1 MSVAANVVLTSRH
14 TPGAFLEAIT
24 SNATS
29 MKPKNDMSATL
40 PIWI

>member
-1 MSVAANVVLTSRH
+1 MSVAVNVALMSRRI
-14 TPGAFLEAIT
+14 PGAFLEAIT